1 MAQWWTAT
9 QARPAAGGRRIKQIV
24 SVLAVA
30 GWASLPFALGGA
42 DAQTNANKLVI
53 NVASVI
59 LAEPAVETPFPIQ
72 IGPAEAIPQQ
82 TFLRIRGLPS
92 TASLS
97 EGHAIAA
104 GAWAIPLSGLP
115 RLKIATPAGASG
127 KNDVTISL
135 VGIDG
140 RILSEVKATLLIAPA
155 AAITPAPSQSAE
167 RAGANTAALG
177 PPGIVLPMPPQM
189 RLPLEPPVP
198 PAPDISQEDR
208 DRALRYMERGDE
220 NMANGNVTNAR
231 LFYGRA
237 ANLNWGPAALALAA
251 TYDPNE
257 LSRWDIV
264 GGVEANLVE
273 ARKWYERAREL
284 GAAEANERLQ
294 RLGAR

>member
-1 MAQWWTAT
+1 MAWTRT
-9 QARPAAGGRRIKQIV
+9 RDRSDGSDRLKQLIA
-24 SVLAVA
+24 VLALA
-30 GWASLPFALGGA
+30 GWASLPVAYGSA
-42 DAQTNANKLVI
+42 DAQTSGVKPII
-53 NVASVI
+53 NVSSVI

-92 TASLS
+92 TATLS

-115 RLKIATPAGASG
+115 RLKIATPAGASA

-135 VGIDG
+135 VAIDG

-155 AAITPAPSQSAE
+155 SVIAPAATQAASGQ
-167 RAGANTAALG
+167 AGASTAALG
-177 PPGIVLPMPPQM
+177 SPGIAISPGPA
-189 RLPLEPPVP
+189 RLPLEPPI
-198 PAPDISQEDR
+198 PAPPDLSPDDR
-208 DRALRYMERGDE
+208 ERALKYMERGDAG
-220 NMANGNVTNAR
+220 MANGNITIAR
-231 LFYGRA
+231 LFYQHA
-237 ANLNWGPAALALAA
+237 AELDWGPAALALAA

-257 LSRWDIV
+257 LNRWNII
-264 GGVEANLVE
+264 GGVEPDLTE

-284 GAAEANERLQ
+284 GATEAVERLQ

>member
-1 MAQWWTAT
+1 MACTRT
-9 QARPAAGGRRIKQIV
+9 QARFVGGDRLKQLIAA
-24 SVLAVA
+24 LALA
-30 GWASLPFALGGA
+30 GWTSLPFFNGA
-42 DAQTNANKLVI
+42 VDAQTAGGKPVI

-72 IGPAEAIPQQ
+72 IGPVEAIPQQ

-92 TASLS
+92 TATLS

-115 RLKIATPAGASG
+115 RLKIATPAGASA

-135 VGIDG
+135 VAIDG
-140 RILSEVKATLLIAPA
+140 RILSEVKATLLVAPASLLAPA
-155 AAITPAPSQSAE
+155 ATQAGQ
-167 RAGANTAALG
+167 AGANTAALG
-177 PPGIVLPMPPQM
+177 PPGISTVPSPA

-198 PAPDISQEDR
+198 APPDISPENR
-208 DRALRYMERGDE
+208 DRALKYMERGDAGL
-220 NMANGNVTNAR
+220 ANGNITIAR
-231 LFYGRA
+231 LFYEHA
-237 ANLNWGPAALALAA
+237 ADLDWGPAALALAA

-257 LSRWDIV
+257 LARWNII
-264 GGVEANLVE
+264 GGVEPDLAE

-284 GAAEANERLQ
+284 GAAEAVERLQ

>member
-1 MAQWWTAT
+1 MARTRAEQKK
-9 QARPAAGGRRIKQIV
+9 AGAGQLKHLM
-24 SVLAVA
+24 SVVALA
-30 GWASLPFALGGA
+30 GWASLPVVFGSA
-42 DAQTNANKLVI
+42 DAQTSAAKPII

-92 TASLS
+92 TATLS

-104 GAWAIPLSGLP
+104 GAWAIPLSSLP
-115 RLKIATPAGASG
+115 RLKIATPAGETG
-127 KNDVTISL
+127 KKDVTISL

-140 RILSEVKATLLIAPA
+140 RILSEVKSTLLIAPA
-155 AAITPAPSQSAE
+155 SMIAPAASQTAASQ
-167 RAGANTAALG
+167 AGANTAALG
-177 PPGIVLPMPPQM
+177 PTPGLAQPPAPA

-198 PAPDISQEDR
+198 APPDISPEDR
-208 DRALRYMERGDE
+208 ERALSYMQRGDE
-220 NMANGNVTNAR
+220 SLGNGNVNIAR
-231 LFYGRA
+231 LFYERA
-237 ANLNWGPAALALAA
+237 AELDWGPAALALAA

-257 LSRWDIV
+257 LERLNV
-264 GGVEANLVE
+264 LGGVSPDLEE

-284 GAAEANERLQ
+284 GAAEASERLQ

>member
-1 MAQWWTAT
+1 MAFTRT
-9 QARPAAGGRRIKQIV
+9 QERSAGGDRLKQLV
-24 SVLAVA
+24 AALALA
-30 GWASLPFALGGA
+30 GWTSLPLLYGGA
-42 DAQTNANKLVI
+42 DAQTKPVI

-72 IGPAEAIPQQ
+72 IGPVEAIPQQ

-92 TASLS
+92 TATLS

-115 RLKIATPAGASG
+115 RLKIATPAGASA

-135 VGIDG
+135 VAIDG

-155 AAITPAPSQSAE
+155 SVLAPAATQAASGQP
-167 RAGANTAALG
+167 ANTAALG
-177 PPGIVLPMPPQM
+177 PPGLSTVPAPA

-198 PAPDISQEDR
+198 APPDISPEDR
-208 DRALRYMERGDE
+208 ERALKYMERGDAGL
-220 NMANGNVTNAR
+220 ANGNITIAR
-231 LFYGRA
+231 LFYEHA
-237 ANLNWGPAALALAA
+237 AELDWGPAALALAA

-257 LSRWDIV
+257 LNRWNII
-264 GGVEANLVE
+264 GGVEPDLTE

-284 GAAEANERLQ
+284 GAAEAVERLQ